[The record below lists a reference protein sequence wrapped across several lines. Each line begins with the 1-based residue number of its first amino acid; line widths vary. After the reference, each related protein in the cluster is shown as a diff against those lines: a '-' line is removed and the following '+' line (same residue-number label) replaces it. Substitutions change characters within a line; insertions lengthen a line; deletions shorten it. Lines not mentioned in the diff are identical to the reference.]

1 MSECEKVLVHCPGC
15 ESQADPGKDAVRN
28 DDKGGDGY
36 SSDSQRSFTGDEF
49 TANES
54 SRLIPTPGG
63 TTADTPRDTSVSQP
77 ALPVPVLG
85 DTASKRTPTQ
95 YTNGGATS
103 SCAQSHPGPVSA
115 PICTS
120 PGARS
125 EKARLGSTSSVYT
138 RSSYKS
144 ATSQLSSPV
153 GEDVCATVLLT
164 CLFCQFT
171 DCCQLMPSLCMESL
185 CSLWCCSSQTIALG
199 ATGERER
206 SGDCRCGCDPDTSIF
221 DMCQQTGDCLE
232 LALEISEL
240 CYH

>member
-153 GEDVCATVLLT
+153 GEDCCVHCILA
-164 CLFCQFT
+164 CLFCEFCDLLLDCASCGSEGEAFCCCGSGEACRGGDESCPCNVECGVLE
-171 DCCQLMPSLCMESL
+171 DCCG
-185 CSLWCCSSQTIALG
+185 SS
-199 ATGERER
+199 
-206 SGDCRCGCDPDTSIF
+206 
-221 DMCQQTGDCLE
+221 DCLE
-232 LALEISEL
+232 ICLECCSICFSA
-240 CYH
+240 